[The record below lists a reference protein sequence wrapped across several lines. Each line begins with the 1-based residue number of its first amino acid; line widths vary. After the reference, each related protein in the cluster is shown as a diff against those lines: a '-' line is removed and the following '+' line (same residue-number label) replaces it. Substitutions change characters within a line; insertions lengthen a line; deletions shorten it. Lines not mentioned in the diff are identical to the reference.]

1 MRGEYTKESML
12 GPVIALA
19 VGLAMDATA
28 VAATRGL
35 RPRTGEGLLLAAL
48 FGGFQAGM
56 AGLGWLLGDYGG
68 RYVAAWDHW
77 IAFGLL
83 VAIGGKMLWE
93 SRHDGPDEPQRTGV
107 LLYLGLAVATSI
119 DAGAAGITLP
129 LLGVAPWL
137 ALALIGGVTAV
148 LSLVGYR
155 AGNALGRRLGSRLEI
170 VGGLVLIAIAVKVL
184 VEHL

>member
-1 MRGEYTKESML
+1 ML
-12 GPVIALA
+12 PALA
-19 VGLAMDATA
+19 LAIGLAMDATA

-35 RPRTGEGLLLAAL
+35 KPRRGEALLLAAL

-56 AGLGWLLGDYGG
+56 AALGWLLGDYGG

-93 SRHDGPDEPQRTGV
+93 ARRTGEDEAPARTGA

-148 LSLVGYR
+148 LTVAGYR
-155 AGNALGRRLGSRLEI
+155 AGNALGRHVGSRLEI
-170 VGGLVLIAIAVKVL
+170 VGGVVLIAIGVKVL

>member
-1 MRGEYTKESML
+1 ML
-12 GPVIALA
+12 PAIALA
-19 VGLAMDATA
+19 IGLAMDATA

-35 RPRTGEGLLLAAL
+35 RPRRGEALLLAAL

-56 AGLGWLLGDYGG
+56 AALGWLLGDYGG

-93 SRHDGPDEPQRTGV
+93 ARRTGEDAPPARTGAV
-107 LLYLGLAVATSI
+107 LYLGLAVATSI

-148 LSLVGYR
+148 LTVAGYR
-155 AGNALGRRLGSRLEI
+155 AGNALGRRVGSRLEI
-170 VGGLVLIAIAVKVL
+170 VGGVVLIAIGVKVL

>member
-1 MRGEYTKESML
+1 ML
-12 GPVIALA
+12 PAVALA
-19 VGLAMDATA
+19 IGLAMDATA

-35 RPRTGEGLLLAAL
+35 RPRRGEALLLAAL

-93 SRHDGPDEPQRTGV
+93 AWRGGAVAGEPARTGA

-129 LLGVAPWL
+129 LLAVAPWL

-148 LSLVGYR
+148 LTVAGYL
-155 AGNALGRRLGSRLEI
+155 AGNALGRRVGSRLEI
-170 VGGLVLIAIAVKVL
+170 VGGLVLIAIGVKVL